1 MTNHTR
7 GEASRPRSTV
17 LTLHPLATFFTVT
30 FVLAWAVWL
39 PVVLL
44 RDDLPSGVGFVLTL
58 TGSLVP
64 SAVAIVLVVM
74 LHGSAGLQTLLRR
87 LLMWRVGVRW
97 YVAII
102 ALSGLALCA
111 MVLSIVLGAP
121 APEVTTTLPLAVAL
135 FAFSIF
141 PGSALGEE
149 IGWRG
154 YALPRLQARRSA
166 LTASVILGAV
176 WGTYH
181 LPLFLIGAETR
192 PPSLFLPFLISTV
205 ISSIFYTWM
214 YNGTGGSLF
223 IVVLLH
229 AAANLPL
236 TIVYGPLDERVL
248 PAFWL
253 YVALLALAAATVAAV
268 NGTATLAG
276 KLDKQTVTD

>member
-1 MTNHTR
+1 MSGDRAQSRYWVDAAAWSEYEELERIH
-7 GEASRPRSTV
+7 SRPTV
-17 LTLHPLATFFTVT
+17 
-30 FVLAWAVWL
+30 
-39 PVVLL
+39 
-44 RDDLPSGVGFVLTL
+44 
-58 TGSLVP
+58 
-64 SAVAIVLVVM
+64 
-74 LHGSAGLQTLLRR
+74 AG
-87 LLMWRVGVRW
+87 RVGVRW

-236 TIVYGPLDERVL
+236 KPRCGPRRWAGRPRPAVRSRRPAPHCWGGGYG
-248 PAFWL
+248 
-253 YVALLALAAATVAAV
+253 
-268 NGTATLAG
+268 
-276 KLDKQTVTD
+276 